1 MTAPAAP
8 PTDLKTALV
17 ELRASVAA
25 RRTGKGRAG
34 FAARAGLAAR
44 MGIPTRAGLAAA
56 IEEAILNILGMLLAM
71 LEDFRAGRFVP
82 VAAVVEAAAAG
93 RAVVPP
99 PPRPCPARAGEGVRG
114 SFEADSV
121 GEDDAAAPAMRGLA
135 GERLAVRSVAK
146 VRPPTRAATR
156 CARRA
161 LFGDVHGSE

>member
-25 RRTGKGRAG
+25 RRTGKGR
-34 FAARAGLAAR
+34 AARAGLAAR